1 MKDRRALVAG
11 VANERSI
18 AWGIASALYREGAQL
33 VLTCQNERLLSRV
46 QRLAARLGNAR
57 VMLCDFTDD
66 AQVEAMARQLQ
77 EDWERLDVLV
87 HSIAYS
93 PRELLVGDYLD
104 NLERDAFLQAMDI
117 SVYSFAALA
126 RTMMAVP
133 LMDRGGALLTLSYLG
148 AERAVPNYNVM
159 GVAKAALESSVRY
172 MAADLGPRGIRV
184 NALSPGPIRTLAAS
198 GISGLHDILNH
209 VENLAPLRRNVTLED
224 IGNAAAFLCSEHAAA
239 ITGQV
244 LYVDCGYSTVVP
256 VPSMQ
261 QST

>member
-1 MKDRRALVAG
+1 MSKLLKDQRALVAG
-11 VANERSI
+11 IANERSI
-18 AWGIASALYREGAQL
+18 AWGIANALYREGAHL
-33 VLTCQNERLLSRV
+33 VLTCQNERLLGRV

-57 VMLCDFTDD
+57 VILCDFSDD
-66 AQVEAMARQLQ
+66 AQVEAVVRWLQ
-77 EDWERLDVLV
+77 EEWKQLDVLV

-93 PRELLVGDYLD
+93 PRELLAGNYLD
-104 NLERDAFLQAMDI
+104 HLERNAFLQAMDI

-126 RTMMAVP
+126 RAIVSVP

-184 NALSPGPIRTLAAS
+184 NALSPGPVRTLAAS
-198 GISGLHDILNH
+198 GISGLHGILSH
-209 VENLAPLRRNVTLED
+209 VEHSAPLRRNVALED
-224 IGNAAAFLCSEHAAA
+224 IGHAAAFLCSERAAA

-244 LYVDCGYSTVVP
+244 LYVDCGYGTVVP
-256 VPSMQ
+256 VS
-261 QST
+261 SA